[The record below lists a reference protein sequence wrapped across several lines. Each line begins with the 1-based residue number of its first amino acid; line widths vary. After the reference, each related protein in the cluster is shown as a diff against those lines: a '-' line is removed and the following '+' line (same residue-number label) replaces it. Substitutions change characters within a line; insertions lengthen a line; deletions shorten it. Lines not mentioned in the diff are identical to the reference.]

1 MTTITTREAAFLLG
15 ICCQRVRVLLS
26 QGRIRGAYKHK
37 GFWQIPVYGKRK
49 MPVVVPG
56 TRGPKGVWCHQERKK
71 PTIIHVNQQKIKTN
85 GKRIKHDR
93 DSGTEFYP
101 LMTPDQ
107 LKPVISVKQR
117 NRNDLGYQIILKG
130 ECRIVYKPYQPLDC
144 GAHLWI
150 ETYDPVQF
158 VDTQFNPVTARRA
171 YKYV

>member
-37 GFWQIPVYGKRK
+37 GFWQIPVYGERK

-56 TRGPKGVWCHQERKK
+56 TRGPKGIWCHQERKK
-71 PTIIHVNQQKIKTN
+71 PTIIHVNQQKIKKN
-85 GKRIKHDR
+85 GKRIKHD
-93 DSGTEFYP
+93 P

-117 NRNDLGYQIILKG
+117 NRNDLGYQIIIKG

-150 ETYDPVQF
+150 ETHDPVQF

>member
-26 QGRIRGAYKHK
+26 QGRIKGAYKHK

-85 GKRIKHDR
+85 GKRIKQD
-93 DSGTEFYP
+93 P

-107 LKPVISVKQR
+107 LKPVVSVKQR
-117 NRNDLGYQIILKG
+117 NRNDLGYQIVLKG

-150 ETYDPVQF
+150 ETYAPVQF
-158 VDTQFNPVTARRA
+158 VDTQFNPVTSRRA